1 MQRAVCSTTQRQL
14 KGACCPPKSAF
25 SLPAAPRGHQQPS
38 PQSRALSTCPACR
51 WLQHTSHAVP
61 PSLAS
66 VCLQL
71 PEADR
76 NLPYPPATEG
86 DRGGTDPG
94 GPAVN
99 ESRTTWRAKLRSLLC
114 CLAPPSNDQYF
125 RSSETEAV
133 VIRPLQPPTP
143 PRYTGAAVTQLSECC
158 AEPGQQLC

>member
-1 MQRAVCSTTQRQL
+1 M
-14 KGACCPPKSAF
+14 
-25 SLPAAPRGHQQPS
+25 
-38 PQSRALSTCPACR
+38 PACR
-51 WLQHTSHAVP
+51 WLQHATPAVP

-71 PEADR
+71 PEANR

-86 DRGGTDPG
+86 DRGATDPG

-143 PRYTGAAVTQLSECC
+143 PRYTGEAAPQVAECW
-158 AEPGQQLC
+158 ADPGQQASSPIASRYRQPSSVKSWTPLSSVICRTCIKLCLPCWQQLPPH